1 MSLRVLARW
10 GVAAGVGGL
19 LGCFSDRPGTGP
31 APPASGGAEVAVAD
45 FAFAPATLSV
55 ETGETVTWTNM
66 DDVSH
71 TVSADN
77 DAFDSGAFGQ
87 GMTFELTAGPPG
99 TYSYVC
105 QIHPFMKGTLTVT
118 P

>member
-1 MSLRVLARW
+1 VPRGVVARW
-10 GVAAGVGGL
+10 GLAAGLGGL
-19 LGCFSDRPGTGP
+19 LGCFSDRPAGPSGP
-31 APPASGGAEVAVAD
+31 AASGQAVAVAN
-45 FAFAPATLSV
+45 FAFAPAALSV
-55 ETGETVTWTNM
+55 QTGDTVTWTNM

-77 DAFDSGAFGQ
+77 NAFDSGAFGH
-87 GMTFELTAGPPG
+87 GMTFQLTAGAPG
-99 TYSYVC
+99 TYTYFC

>member
-1 MSLRVLARW
+1 MPRRFLA
-10 GVAAGVGGL
+10 GCCLAVGLGGL

-31 APPASGGAEVAVAD
+31 TPPAGGKVVAIAN
-45 FAFAPATLSV
+45 FAFAPVNLSV
-55 ETGETVTWTNM
+55 PTGDTVTWTNM

-71 TVSADN
+71 TVTADN
-77 DAFDSGAFGQ
+77 HAFDSGALGHGASFQ
-87 GMTFELTAGPPG
+87 LTAGPPG
-99 TYSYVC
+99 TYTYFC

>member
-1 MSLRVLARW
+1 MPRRLLA
-10 GVAAGVGGL
+10 GCCLAAGLAGSS
-19 LGCFSDRPGTGP
+19 GCFSDRPSTGP
-31 APPASGGAEVAVAD
+31 TPPTSGNEVAVAN
-45 FAFAPATLSV
+45 FAFAPASLSV
-55 ETGETVTWTNM
+55 HTGETVTWTNM

-77 DAFDSGAFGQ
+77 DAFDSGAFGAGASFQ
-87 GMTFELTAGPPG
+87 LTAGAPG
-99 TYSYVC
+99 TYTYFC

>member
-1 MSLRVLARW
+1 MPRRLDAGWWLAI
-10 GVAAGVGGL
+10 GL
-19 LGCFSDRPGTGP
+19 VTLPACFSDRPSTGP
-31 APPASGGAEVAVAD
+31 TPPAGGNDVTVVN
-45 FAFAPATLSV
+45 FAFAPASLSV
-55 ETGETVTWTNM
+55 QTGETVTWTNM

-77 DAFDSGAFGQ
+77 DAFDSGAFGAGASFQ
-87 GMTFELTAGPPG
+87 LTAGPPG
-99 TYSYVC
+99 TYTYFC